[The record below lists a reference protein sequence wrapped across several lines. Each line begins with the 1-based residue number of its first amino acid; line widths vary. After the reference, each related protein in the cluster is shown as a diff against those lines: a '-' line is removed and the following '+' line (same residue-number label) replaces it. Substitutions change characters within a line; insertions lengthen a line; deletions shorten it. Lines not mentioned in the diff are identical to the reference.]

1 MLASRPLHAGG
12 GDLVASSLFEDG
24 MEGDIKMQRK
34 MAEANEAAIDHN
46 SGVLKEKHRQNT
58 GLIITAPMLFG
69 YLMSMTA
76 VFMVMA
82 PGGA

>member
-1 MLASRPLHAGG
+1 
-12 GDLVASSLFEDG
+12 

-46 SGVLKEKHRQNT
+46 SRVLKEKHRQNT
-58 GLIITAPMLFG
+58 GLIITALMLFG